1 MNTTTTPFSLATF
14 TFHLVA
20 KERIELPEYKGS
32 TFRGGFGHALKQV
45 WCLRPQRRICEHC
58 QNPTACAYSYIFETP
73 RAFGNETYVVA
84 ENLPHPFV
92 LIPPLT
98 KAREI
103 AAGDSFSFG
112 LNLFGSGIHLV
123 ESFIYAFDKLG
134 DIGIGPGQKKFA
146 LEKVTNGDGS
156 LVYLAS
162 RQAGSLRYDNSEDN
176 GDEGQVRVID
186 FDELVAASANWEGD
200 ELRLDFLTPTHVIHH
215 GRPTIELTWE
225 IFFRGLLRRASL
237 LAEVHGGTKWELDYK
252 NLIDT
257 ACNTV
262 KLKSRK
268 LEWQDWERYS
278 NRQER
283 RMKFWGFVGSVVFE
297 GNLKPYLP
305 LIKLGEYLHLGS
317 KTSFGMGKYQKR

>member
-1 MNTTTTPFSLATF
+1 MTTPFSLASF

-45 WCLRPQRRICEHC
+45 WCLRPQGRICEHC
-58 QNPTACAYSYIFETP
+58 LNPTACAYSYIFETP
-73 RAFGNETYVVA
+73 RAFGNKTYVVA

-103 AAGDSFSFG
+103 AAGESFSFG

-134 DIGIGPGQKKFA
+134 DLGIGPGQKKFA
-146 LEKVTNGDGS
+146 LEKVTNADGS
-156 LVYLAS
+156 LVYDADI
-162 RQAGSLRYDNSEDN
+162 ATEDK
-176 GDEGQVRVID
+176 QVHVID
-186 FDELVAASANWEGD
+186 YDTLAVEISGSSSSGEEVTLEFV
-200 ELRLDFLTPTHVIHH
+200 TPTHVIHH
-215 GRPTIELTWE
+215 GKPIIELTWE
-225 IFFRGLLRRASL
+225 MFFRGLLRRASL

-257 ACNTV
+257 ACSTV
-262 KLKSRK
+262 KLKSRN

-283 RMKFWGFVGSVVFE
+283 RMKFWGFVGTVVFE
-297 GNLKPYLP
+297 GKLQPYLP